1 MGFFDFFRRPKK
13 RYYYGDYYEQF
24 NHQHKQKDWN
34 SSNRDKPYIRKDI
47 MQSNLGTPT
56 KPVETKKVETEEV
69 KKAPIVG
76 DTKPAEVK
84 KDDTASKADS
94 NVKVD
99 KDDVKPLFGSV
110 FTPIYKAKKD
120 VIVFAIDNTSKVA
133 EHKNEI
139 LNLVNK
145 IVQDNEKC
153 FFMFLRMC
161 NHKKYFDILNYEA
174 YQKEEI
180 LKALFVEGEEEN
192 AKVDYSDALKHI
204 NEFLISSI
212 VDFELDGKKYEL
224 QNVRIIFIGA
234 GTNEYA
240 EDAKKETLECIKK
253 ITRRDKVKALKY
265 FCMEDNQTINVA
277 ALGFPVIGHM
287 VTDFYA

>member
-13 RYYYGDYYEQF
+13 GYYYGDYYEHS
-24 NHQHKQKDWN
+24 NYQHKQKDWN
-34 SSNRDKPYIRKDI
+34 SSNRDKPYVRKDI
-47 MQSNLGTPT
+47 MKSNLDTPT
-56 KPVETKKVETEEV
+56 KPVETKKVEAEEIKKVPVVVDTKAGEV
-69 KKAPIVG
+69 KK
-76 DTKPAEVK
+76 E
-84 KDDTASKADS
+84 DTASKTDLSA
-94 NVKVD
+94 KAD

-120 VIVFAIDNTSKVA
+120 VIVFAIDNTSEVA

-139 LNLVNK
+139 LHLVNK

-161 NHKKYFDILNYEA
+161 NHKKYFDILNYET
-174 YQKEEI
+174 YKKEEI
-180 LKALFVEGEEEN
+180 LKALFVESEEEV
-192 AKVDYSDALKHI
+192 KVDYSDALKHI
-204 NEFLISSI
+204 NDFLISSI
-212 VDFELDGKKYEL
+212 VDFELDDKKYEL

-234 GTNEYA
+234 GTNDYA

-265 FCMEDNQTINVA
+265 FCMEDNQTINIA
-277 ALGFPVIGHM
+277 ALGFPVIGHI